1 MEKFDYTSLKAYG
14 TDVYISK
21 FAEIR
26 RPQLTEL
33 GKHIAID
40 SGFYCTTQLQIG
52 DYVHISPQVTV
63 IGGPSALLK
72 LNHFNTIGAGSRLI
86 CGSDSFMGHGLMGYG
101 IPEAFMDE
109 ITIAPIELKK
119 FASIA
124 TQVVVLPGITLAE
137 GSVVGAFSLVTKDT
151 EPWTIYAGIP
161 AKPIKVRPKDKMLDY
176 AKQMGY

>member
-1 MEKFDYTSLKAYG
+1 MESFDYNSLKAYG
-14 TDVYISK
+14 EDVYISK

-26 RPQLTEL
+26 RPQFAEL

-40 SGFYCTTQLQIG
+40 SGFYCTTQLQMG
-52 DYVHISPQVTV
+52 DYIHVSPQVTV
-63 IGGPSALLK
+63 IGGAQGLLK
-72 LNHFNTIGAGSRLI
+72 LGHFNTIGAGARLI

-109 ITIAPIELKK
+109 ITIAPIEFKN

-124 TQVVVLPGITLAE
+124 TQVVVLPGVTLAE
-137 GSVVGAFSLVTKDT
+137 GSVVGACSFVTKDT

-161 AKPIKVRPKDKMLDY
+161 ARPIKLRPKDKMLDY
-176 AKQMGY
+176 AKQLGY